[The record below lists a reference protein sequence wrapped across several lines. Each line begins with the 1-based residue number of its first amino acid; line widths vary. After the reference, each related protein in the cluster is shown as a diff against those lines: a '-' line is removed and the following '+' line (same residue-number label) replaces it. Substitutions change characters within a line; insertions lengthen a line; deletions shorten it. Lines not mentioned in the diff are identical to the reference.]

1 MQVDFLQVLK
11 TLSAAHNLKLT
22 KVVAPFTDLKNFDYG
37 LRQSLDPQLDW
48 DALGHQMV
56 QEASPQTLILAEDV
70 FELKYAVF
78 ALPDEVDTAYILGPW
93 IGRKKRSDCSVEWC
107 RRCLGEESN
116 KAIEQ
121 FYNGICRMS
130 GDSFCVSLGSLLTM
144 ARGGKSVEIVQSKS
158 FQPLVFEP
166 DMRCF
171 QEPLFEKELP
181 AAMLERRYA
190 AEAAVMDAVEQGN
203 VGSAMA
209 AFEQLVQF
217 RMESRFATPLKDI
230 KMSLVILNVLLRK
243 AIQRSAVHP
252 YYIDRI
258 SGRYAVRIENMT
270 DIDQSK
276 EIVLDMLREY
286 CVYVQKYS
294 LKRYSPLVQKTMNYV
309 NLNLN
314 SALSLKMLAGM
325 CYISPSYLSYL
336 FKQETGQTLTDYIN
350 TRRVERAARRLRSTD
365 DSVAEIA
372 ESVGVLDVNYFTK
385 IFKKSM
391 GVTPTAY
398 RKQCQQGQVS
408 AS

>member
-11 TLSAAHNLKLT
+11 TLAAAHNLQLT
-22 KVVAPFTDLKNFDYG
+22 KVAAPFTDLKNFDYG

-48 DALGHQMV
+48 EAMGHQTL
-56 QEASPQTLILAEDV
+56 QEVAPQTLILAEDV

-78 ALPDEVDTAYILGPW
+78 TLRDEEKTAYILGPW
-93 IGRKKRSDCSVEWC
+93 IGQERSTRNVEWC
-107 RRCLGEESN
+107 RRYLGEESN

-121 FYNGICRMS
+121 FYNGICRLS
-130 GDSFCVSLGSLLTM
+130 GEMLCVTLNGLLTM
-144 ARGGKSVEIVQSKS
+144 ANGGKPVEMVQSKS
-158 FQPLVFEP
+158 FKPLVFEP

-171 QEPLFEKELP
+171 QEPMFEKELP

-190 AEAAVMDAVEQGN
+190 AENAVMDAVEQGD

-217 RMESRFATPLKDI
+217 RMESRFATPMQDI
-230 KMSLVILNVLLRK
+230 KMLLVILNVLLRK
-243 AIQRSAVHP
+243 AIQRSEVHP
-252 YYIDRI
+252 YYIDEI
-258 SGRYAVRIENMT
+258 SRRYAIRIENMT
-270 DIDQSK
+270 DVSQSR
-276 EIVLDMLREY
+276 EIALEMLREY
-286 CVYVQKYS
+286 CVYVQQYS
-294 LKRYSPLVQKTMNYV
+294 LKRYSPLVQKVINYI
-309 NLNLN
+309 NLNLSN
-314 SALSLKMLAGM
+314 ALSLKMLAGM

-365 DSVAEIA
+365 GSVADIA

-391 GVTPTAY
+391 GVTPTVY
-398 RKQCQQGQVS
+398 RKQCQQ
-408 AS
+408 

>member
-11 TLSAAHNLKLT
+11 TLSAAHNLQLT
-22 KVVAPFTDLKNFDYG
+22 KVATPFTDLKNFDYG

-48 DALGHQMV
+48 EDLGRQLV

-93 IGRKKRSDCSVEWC
+93 IGQERSARSVEWC

-121 FYNGICRMS
+121 FYNGICRLS
-130 GDSFCVSLGSLLTM
+130 GDSLCVSLGSLLTM

-190 AEAAVMDAVEQGN
+190 AETAVMDAVEQGD

-217 RMESRFATPLKDI
+217 RLESRFATPLQDI
-230 KMSLVILNVLLRK
+230 KMVLVILNVLLRK

-258 SGRYAVRIENMT
+258 SGRYAVRIENIT
-270 DIDQSK
+270 EAGQSR
-276 EIVLDMLREY
+276 EIALDMLREY

-294 LKRYSPLVQKTMNYV
+294 LKRYSPLVQKVMNYI

-350 TRRVERAARRLRSTD
+350 TRRVERAARRLRNTD

-398 RKQCQQGQVS
+398 RKQCQQ
-408 AS
+408 